1 MNKKVFIPL
10 PEGFEE
16 IEFISII
23 DTLRRADIIV
33 KSASITDDEYVKGGH
48 DIIIKADTTFNK
60 VDINEFDA
68 ISLPGGGWHL
78 ANPEKSK
85 NIINAIKKMHADK
98 KLVSAVCAAP
108 IVLGEA
114 GVLHCKYT
122 CYPSYEKYIATGEYT
137 DETDVVVS
145 ENIITS
151 RGPATSI
158 LFALEIIKYLLGENK
173 YIEVKDKLLVK

>member
-1 MNKKVFIPL
+1 MSKKVLVPL

-23 DTLRRADIIV
+23 DTLRRAGLIV
-33 KSASITDDEYVKGGH
+33 VSASITDDEYVKGGH

-60 VDINEFDA
+60 VNIDEFDA
-68 ISLPGGGWHL
+68 VSLPGGGWHL
-78 ANPEKSK
+78 ANPK
-85 NIINAIKKMHADK
+85 NSESIINVIKKMYADK

-114 GVLHCKYT
+114 GVLNCKYT
-122 CYPSYEKYIATGEYT
+122 CYPSYEKYIAIGEYT
-137 DETDVVVS
+137 DKTDVVVS
-145 ENIITS
+145 GNVITS
-151 RGPATSI
+151 KGPATAI

-173 YIEVKDKLLVK
+173 YGEVKSALLVK

>member
-1 MNKKVFIPL
+1 MNKKILVPL
-10 PEGFEE
+10 SEGFEE

-23 DTLRRADIIV
+23 DTLRRAGLIV
-33 KSASITDDEYVKGGH
+33 VSASITDDEYVKGAH
-48 DIIIKADTTFNK
+48 DIIIKADTTFDK
-60 VDINEFDA
+60 VDIDEFDG
-68 ISLPGGGWHL
+68 ISIPGGSIAL
-78 ANPEKSK
+78 KDSKSV
-85 NIINAIKKMHADK
+85 IDTIKKMYTAK

-108 IVLGEA
+108 IMLGEA
-114 GVLHCKYT
+114 GILNCKYT